1 MPRHVLGNVDH
12 TRTEDG
18 VRFCSGSLSKWT
30 FHRFHG
36 MDCPCRAL
44 SVNTT
49 NAPSSRAASSKIRST
64 ARGQRSR
71 KAHSAVAGKDPQIH
85 TVFDAFSRRT
95 RRTVFKS
102 QGSQSSTTRMEA
114 AGGRSKMENG
124 VVRRATLLPIMITS

>member
-1 MPRHVLGNVDH
+1 
-12 TRTEDG
+12 
-18 VRFCSGSLSKWT
+18 
-30 FHRFHG
+30 